1 MVLQNSRRGP
11 FCTSEISDTLNSVA
25 PVVIDPLQKALDTAL
40 PLLTGGGLPK
50 GLQRFSMIYYL
61 PGHGENSGFSTKTRT
76 TRCRWHS
83 VGNIADSPTLGSS
96 QLQEQ
101 QTQFE
106 QEIAGFMAGLAL
118 AFIAYII

>member
-1 MVLQNSRRGP
+1 MVLQNSGRGP

-40 PLLTGGGLPK
+40 LLLTGGGLPK

-61 PGHGENSGFSTKTRT
+61 PGHRENSGLTKTRT

-83 VGNIADSPTLGSS
+83 YHKGGLNHMSFFQSDKFLN
-96 QLQEQ
+96 E
-101 QTQFE
+101 
-106 QEIAGFMAGLAL
+106 AGLS
-118 AFIAYII
+118 IKNRIINCFER